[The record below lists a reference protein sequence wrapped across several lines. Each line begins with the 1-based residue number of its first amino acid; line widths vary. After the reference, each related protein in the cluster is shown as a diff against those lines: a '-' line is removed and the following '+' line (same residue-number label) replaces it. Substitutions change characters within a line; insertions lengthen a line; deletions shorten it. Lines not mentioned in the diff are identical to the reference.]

1 MDLETRIKKQ
11 QEKAQKA
18 QEKAR
23 KEQEQLMK
31 LQLESFE
38 KMRPILSKH
47 NIKTADDL
55 KKHFDEIAHQN
66 EVLEQIYKQLQ
77 DNGRDVKTVD
87 ELVNCV
93 DEFVTWIGAFDASQ
107 NDTNSSAQ

>member
-1 MDLETRIKKQ
+1 MNLEERIKKQ
-11 QEKAQKA
+11 QEKAKKA

-31 LQLESFE
+31 LQLESFN

-47 NIKTADDL
+47 NIETADDL
-55 KKHFDEIAHQN
+55 KKRFDETAYQN
-66 EVLEQIYKQLQ
+66 KVLEQIYKQLQ

-87 ELVNCV
+87 ELLSCV

>member
-38 KMRPILSKH
+38 KMRPILSEH
-47 NIKTADDL
+47 NIKTVDDL

-66 EVLEQIYKQLQ
+66 EVLEQIYTRLQ
-77 DNGRDVKTVD
+77 QHGRNVKTVD
-87 ELVNCV
+87 ELNNWVGGFN
-93 DEFVTWIGAFDASQ
+93 TQQA
-107 NDTNSSAQ
+107 NTNSAQ